1 VARAKSR
8 LRSCL
13 IRRPS
18 SVSWSGIIP
27 DDSCVDSYVISSG
40 SMRHDSICPFGCEA
54 GMTVQ
59 ITRRDHD
66 AASLREHASRACEA
80 SVVRRLLALALV
92 LEGHGRVGAAKTCGM
107 DRQTLRDWVH
117 RYNERG
123 IDGLSDRP
131 HGGGAPPKLTVEEK
145 TQLAAW
151 VRQGP
156 NVAEDGVVRWRLR
169 DLRDRILA
177 RFFVPMDERS
187 VGRILKTLTFSHI
200 SVRPRHPQADAAAQE
215 AHKKTSPTW
224 SQPRFPLPHRVSRS
238 SCGGRTKRGL
248 ASKAA

>member
-1 VARAKSR
+1 
-8 LRSCL
+8 
-13 IRRPS
+13 
-18 SVSWSGIIP
+18 
-27 DDSCVDSYVISSG
+27 
-40 SMRHDSICPFGCEA
+40 
-54 GMTVQ
+54 MTVQ

-117 RYNERG
+117 RYNEQG

>member
-1 VARAKSR
+1 
-8 LRSCL
+8 
-13 IRRPS
+13 
-18 SVSWSGIIP
+18 
-27 DDSCVDSYVISSG
+27 
-40 SMRHDSICPFGCEA
+40 
-54 GMTVQ
+54 MTVQ
-59 ITRRDHD
+59 ITRRDYD
-66 AASLREHASRACEA
+66 ANALRDHASRVSEA
-80 SVVRRLLALALV
+80 DVVRRLLALALV
-92 LEGHGRVGAAKTCGM
+92 LEGHNRAQAAKTCGM

-117 RYNERG
+117 RYNEQG
-123 IDGLSDRP
+123 IDGLSNRP
-131 HGGGAPPKLTVEEK
+131 HGGGASPKLSAEEK

-156 NVAEDGVVRWRLR
+156 DIAEDGVVRWRLR

-177 RFFVPMDERS
+177 RFFVLMDDRS

-224 SQPRFPLPHRVSRS
+224 SPPRSLPAHRVSRS

-248 ASKAA
+248 ASKVA